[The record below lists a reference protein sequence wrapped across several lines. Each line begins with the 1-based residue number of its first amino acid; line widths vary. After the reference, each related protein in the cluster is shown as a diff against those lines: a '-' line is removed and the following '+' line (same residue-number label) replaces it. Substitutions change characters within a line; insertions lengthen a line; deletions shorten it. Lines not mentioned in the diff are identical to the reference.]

1 MLVLSR
7 RESETLVFPGLE
19 TTIQVVSIKKGVV
32 RLGIAAPEHVRVL
45 RGEIPDRDTEWAEKP
60 STPKAA
66 RPAAPPPRLHK
77 LVEKR
82 LAIVRLGLDEVQ
94 RSMSAYQ
101 PEEAELL
108 LDKLDEEL
116 HLLRQRLH
124 SETTNPPAT
133 RLLRRHRCAC
143 AADILDDTDDCQ
155 CAADRPPSN

>member
-19 TTIQVVSIKKGVV
+19 TTIQVVSIKRGVV
-32 RLGIAAPEHVRVL
+32 RLGIAAPEHIRVL
-45 RGEIPDRDTEWAEKP
+45 RGEIPDRDSEWAEKP
-60 STPKAA
+60 SKPKAL
-66 RPAAPPPRLHK
+66 RPGVTQPPLHK

-94 RSMSAYQ
+94 RSMSAAQ

-124 SETTNPPAT
+124 TETMSQPAA
-133 RLLRRHRCAC
+133 RLLRRRCGC
-143 AADILDDTDDCQ
+143 ASDVLDDADNCQ
-155 CAADRPPSN
+155 CLADLPPSN